1 MLQIRCLLNGPVQ
14 ENCYLLHAQGEKEC
28 IVIDPG
34 SSPQDLRAAI
44 DATGLKP
51 VLLLAT
57 HCHFDHVGA
66 VHALA
71 EAYQAPF
78 ACHALDL
85 DRLEELED
93 NYAFYGMGSTKKPKV
108 SRMIADG
115 EVLELSGM
123 RLKALHT
130 PGHTP
135 GSLCFYD
142 AASACLFSGD
152 TLFQDSIGRSD
163 FPGGDH
169 EQLLRSIKTKLLS
182 LPPETKVYPGH
193 GETTTIAHETTGNPF
208 LR

>member
-1 MLQIRCLLNGPVQ
+1 MLQIRCLLNGPIQ
-14 ENCYLLHAQGEKEC
+14 ENCYLLHAQGQKEC

-34 SSPQDLRAAI
+34 SSPDELRAAI
-44 DATGLKP
+44 DAAGLHP
-51 VLLLAT
+51 ALLLAT

-78 ACHALDL
+78 ACHASDL
-85 DRLEELED
+85 KGLEELED
-93 NYAFYGMGSTKKPKV
+93 TYAFYGMGSTKKPKV
-108 SRMIADG
+108 SRTIEDS
-115 EVLELSGM
+115 EVLEVPGI

-135 GSLCFYD
+135 GGLCFYEATS
-142 AASACLFSGD
+142 AALFSGD

-163 FPGGDH
+163 FPGGDP
-169 EQLLRSIKTKLLS
+169 EQLLRSIKTRLLS

-193 GETTTIAHETTGNPF
+193 GEATTIAHEATGNPF